1 MMALGY
7 VHAQDRLWQMEL
19 MRRIAPGRLSEIFG
33 SVALKNDKFLQDWE
47 SKKPQ
52 QRPLL
57 HWIKSQSYQLTMAY
71 LDGINQYL
79 DEGKTP
85 IEFSLVGI
93 KRSLLLRM
101 STIFWI
107 HVF

>member
-19 MRRIAPGRLSEIFG
+19 MPYRAWKIIWNFG

-57 HWIKSQSYQLTMAY
+57 HKSQSYQLTMAY

-79 DEGKTP
+79 DDGKTP